1 MARATARFVLA
12 PAHRQLSMRPASLES
27 QTHTK
32 REDGDYDENTTA
44 DLLLSEEDEDDGGEA
59 QTDGESLTQ
68 QQAKPPRV
76 VRFEEDGEESAPY
89 PRAVAAGVNT
99 SLSPRSPLLKKFA
112 PVEERRANT
121 VVLETLH
128 LIDLSRD
135 EIGVIERSVKR
146 IRDAILGFAML
157 VDKQVNI
164 VGIESQEERGRIKAD
179 IQDLSHQLKASNA
192 LLEDTCDRMK
202 KQLNVGRNQMGAHKR
217 RLDTGR
223 SGTEDTESE
232 DSECTSPRCGASS
245 QQRKPQPVLQPVIRF
260 NRSPVHPTPVANMA
274 PLPYGCS
281 GLTVKSNG
289 SPVQSGRS
297 SSTKK
302 SASPVASRSPPPVK
316 VPLACILNPHV
327 VPDDS
332 VDGSEDPPPCLEIT
346 LELFVSLL
354 AAVGLQEKEFLEPKD
369 LTAILRE
376 LLAFSIARSPVL
388 RFMDKAY
395 HRRLLPRYASELADL
410 LIQDLQLV
418 PQLSARSPV
427 IIPVN
432 TLEDYM
438 CMEPNRFDRLLL
450 SIYVIPT
457 DETVSDPSPTG
468 FFTPPPFADA
478 AAEAAATTF
487 PTSPFKEQM
496 TRNGGILNGGKVA
509 GLVVNKPR
517 EPELLESAE
526 QTLGMAKLLHDLAT
540 AECEARSGNRISIRA
555 SVPHDKEFSRAYIA
569 SAKELMLQETSF
581 Q

>member
-1 MARATARFVLA
+1 MCPVD
-12 PAHRQLSMRPASLES
+12 SES
-27 QTHTK
+27 RTHTE

-59 QTDGESLTQ
+59 QTDNESLIQ

-76 VRFEEDGEESAPY
+76 VRFEDDDDESVPY
-89 PRAVAAGVNT
+89 SRAVAAGMDA

-164 VGIESQEERGRIKAD
+164 VGVESQEERGRIKAD

-202 KQLNVGRNQMGAHKR
+202 KQLNVGRNQMGVHKR

-223 SGTEDTESE
+223 PGTGDTEGES
-232 DSECTSPRCGASS
+232 SECPSPRCSANS
-245 QQRKPQPVLQPVIRF
+245 QQRKPQPVLQPVTRF
-260 NRSPVHPTPVANMA
+260 DRSPARPIPVASMT

-281 GLTVKSNG
+281 GLAVKSYG
-289 SPVQSGRS
+289 SPGQSGRS
-297 SSTKK
+297 WSAKK
-302 SASPVASRSPPPVK
+302 SSSPVTSRLPPPVK
-316 VPLACILNPHV
+316 VPLACILNPRV
-327 VPDDS
+327 APGDS
-332 VDGSEDPPPCLEIT
+332 VDNEEDPPPCLEIT
-346 LELFVSLL
+346 FELFASLV
-354 AAVGLQEKEFLEPKD
+354 AVVGLQETEFLELKD

-395 HRRLLPRYASELADL
+395 HRRMLPHYANELADL
-410 LIQDLQLV
+410 LIHDLQLV
-418 PQLSARSPV
+418 PQVPQRSEPRLSARSPV

-438 CMEPNRFDRLLL
+438 CTEPYRFDRLLL

-457 DETVSDPSPTG
+457 DEAVSDPSPTG

-496 TRNGGILNGGKVA
+496 TRNGGVMNGGKVV

-526 QTLGMAKLLHDLAT
+526 QTLGMAKLLHELAT
-540 AECEARSGNRISIRA
+540 AECEARSGSRISIRA
-555 SVPHDKEFSRAYIA
+555 SVPHAKEFSRAYIA
-569 SAKELMLQETSF
+569 SAKELLLQETSF